1 MFDYSYNFN
10 LPCQPCTAE
19 EFEKLVTS
27 AKVCSAIAK
36 ARECEAA
43 IRQLGDDADEM
54 RKQLEAEKAKA
65 KRNLP
70 CIMFQATFD
79 ADGSGKRW
87 RNNKNAR
94 LNGLFIVDID
104 HVDKSDLMWQDNMDV
119 IKKLGIEDRLM
130 LGFVTASGHGLKYVL
145 KADASI
151 GDIAANQEWFCKSL
165 CIDFDKA
172 CKDAARISYCPSK
185 EDILFINPEIFDYH
199 NEEFSKKYS
208 PLPTSP
214 RGGESPH
221 PTSPRGGV
229 KNASSADGSADG
241 SAGSNQ
247 TLPLGGEG
255 GGLEREGGG
264 LGAELLFH
272 GIPYA
277 RVVEEYTKLYRKED
291 WTDGVPQAG
300 ERHQFV
306 HRMARDLR
314 YLCDMDKTM
323 LVKMLHTSPVCRFIE
338 GRDAKEFERIVDAAL
353 SYKTICGYPQ
363 SVRMACK
370 NCGIDLPYFGA
381 GEIADD
387 QDEIDYDFWASRLL
401 PLLHPDNPR
410 DIYARAVAK
419 MDDKLK
425 LGGVLVAG
433 AMTGTYLTQCYF
445 QHYDARLYRLSYLV
459 YVIGPPASGK
469 SFLADLDKVLMYAMK
484 QQDEIFRKTEK
495 EYTEKKEHNEQMK
508 GAKEK
513 DIPAKPHLPIRYVP
527 STISNKVLYNR
538 LTDAVTSDSPD
549 AMHLHLF
556 TTETELATALR
567 VQVGSW
573 AGKLDLE
580 LKSFQNEWAGVDY
593 ADNGSANG
601 LIQVNWNQCI
611 SSTQSSVI
619 KKVRGGDL
627 DDGFITRLALWL
639 MPPTKGVMSEYKGD
653 KPVEFDDI
661 TLAPEDMDIVKM
673 CVELSELTGRL
684 DCEPLVR
691 CAWEWCDNQ
700 TDLAKLDNDE
710 CREYF
715 RKRIPLYMIR
725 YTLPRMVCM
734 QYEEF
739 KKTGKLV
746 VTEEDKEFARLI
758 GDWLMFA
765 SLRQWGNR
773 LMTTWETKAEEN
785 KVRERSSSFADR
797 YTTLPEEFTLE
808 QIMPFYSNKRSAQT
822 AIYTM
827 VKKGIIE
834 KVTKNRWKKIVSN
847 IYDTPMYK

>member
-1 MFDYSYNFN
+1 MFDYSYNFT

-27 AKVCSAIAK
+27 AKVRSAIAK

-104 HVDKSDLMWQDNMDV
+104 HVDNPDLMWQENMDV
-119 IKKLGIEDRLM
+119 IKRLGIEDRLM
-130 LGFVTASGHGLKYVL
+130 LGFMTASGHGLKYVL

-165 CIDFDKA
+165 CIEFDKA

-185 EDILFINPEIFDYH
+185 EDILFINSEIFDYN
-199 NEEFSKKYS
+199 NEDYDRQF
-208 PLPTSP
+208 
-214 RGGESPH
+214 
-221 PTSPRGGV
+221 GGV
-229 KNASSADGSADG
+229 YRGETPKPNSSTATNNASSTESNAGGNTGANGKTDGAPG
-241 SAGSNQ
+241 
-247 TLPLGGEG
+247 
-255 GGLEREGGG
+255 
-264 LGAELLFH
+264 LFH
-272 GIPYA
+272 GIPFD

-291 WTDGVPQAG
+291 WTEDGVPQAG

-323 LVKMLHTSPVCRFIE
+323 LVKMLHTSLTFRFIE
-338 GRDAKEFERIVDAAL
+338 GRGAKEIERIVDAAL

-469 SFLADLDKVLMYAMK
+469 SFLADLDNVLMYAMK
-484 QQDEIFRKTEK
+484 QQDETFRKMEK
-495 EYTEKKEHNEQMK
+495 EYTENKERNEQMK
-508 GAKEK
+508 GAKEP
-513 DIPAKPHLPIRYVP
+513 DIP
-527 STISNKVLYNR
+527 S
-538 LTDAVTSDSPD
+538 
-549 AMHLHLF
+549 
-556 TTETELATALR
+556 
-567 VQVGSW
+567 
-573 AGKLDLE
+573 
-580 LKSFQNEWAGVDY
+580 
-593 ADNGSANG
+593 
-601 LIQVNWNQCI
+601 
-611 SSTQSSVI
+611 
-619 KKVRGGDL
+619 
-627 DDGFITRLALWL
+627 
-639 MPPTKGVMSEYKGD
+639 
-653 KPVEFDDI
+653 
-661 TLAPEDMDIVKM
+661 
-673 CVELSELTGRL
+673 
-684 DCEPLVR
+684 
-691 CAWEWCDNQ
+691 
-700 TDLAKLDNDE
+700 
-710 CREYF
+710 
-715 RKRIPLYMIR
+715 
-725 YTLPRMVCM
+725 
-734 QYEEF
+734 
-739 KKTGKLV
+739 
-746 VTEEDKEFARLI
+746 
-758 GDWLMFA
+758 
-765 SLRQWGNR
+765 
-773 LMTTWETKAEEN
+773 
-785 KVRERSSSFADR
+785 
-797 YTTLPEEFTLE
+797 
-808 QIMPFYSNKRSAQT
+808 
-822 AIYTM
+822 
-827 VKKGIIE
+827 
-834 KVTKNRWKKIVSN
+834 
-847 IYDTPMYK
+847 

>member
-1 MFDYSYNFN
+1 MFDYSYNFT

-27 AKVCSAIAK
+27 AKVRSAIEK
-36 ARECEAA
+36 ARECEVA

-104 HVDKSDLMWQDNMDV
+104 HVDNPDLMWQENMDV

-130 LGFVTASGHGLKYVL
+130 LGFMTASGHGLKYVL

-185 EDILFINPEIFDYH
+185 EDILFINSEIFDYN
-199 NEEFSKKYS
+199 NEDYDRQF
-208 PLPTSP
+208 
-214 RGGESPH
+214 
-221 PTSPRGGV
+221 GGV
-229 KNASSADGSADG
+229 YRGETPKPNSSTATNNSSSAGT

-247 TLPLGGEG
+247 SLPIGGDG
-255 GGLEREGGG
+255 GD
-264 LGAELLFH
+264 LFH
-272 GIPYA
+272 GVTFD

-291 WTDGVPQAG
+291 WTEDGVPQAG

-323 LVKMLHTSPVCRFIE
+323 LVKMLHTSPTCRFIE

-484 QQDEIFRKTEK
+484 QQDETFRKMEK
-495 EYTEKKEHNEQMK
+495 EYTEK
-508 GAKEK
+508 
-513 DIPAKPHLPIRYVP
+513 
-527 STISNKVLYNR
+527 
-538 LTDAVTSDSPD
+538 
-549 AMHLHLF
+549 
-556 TTETELATALR
+556 
-567 VQVGSW
+567 
-573 AGKLDLE
+573 
-580 LKSFQNEWAGVDY
+580 
-593 ADNGSANG
+593 
-601 LIQVNWNQCI
+601 
-611 SSTQSSVI
+611 
-619 KKVRGGDL
+619 
-627 DDGFITRLALWL
+627 
-639 MPPTKGVMSEYKGD
+639 
-653 KPVEFDDI
+653 
-661 TLAPEDMDIVKM
+661 
-673 CVELSELTGRL
+673 
-684 DCEPLVR
+684 
-691 CAWEWCDNQ
+691 
-700 TDLAKLDNDE
+700 
-710 CREYF
+710 
-715 RKRIPLYMIR
+715 
-725 YTLPRMVCM
+725 
-734 QYEEF
+734 
-739 KKTGKLV
+739 
-746 VTEEDKEFARLI
+746 
-758 GDWLMFA
+758 
-765 SLRQWGNR
+765 
-773 LMTTWETKAEEN
+773 
-785 KVRERSSSFADR
+785 
-797 YTTLPEEFTLE
+797 
-808 QIMPFYSNKRSAQT
+808 
-822 AIYTM
+822 
-827 VKKGIIE
+827 
-834 KVTKNRWKKIVSN
+834 
-847 IYDTPMYK
+847 

>member
-1 MFDYSYNFN
+1 MFDYSYNFT
-10 LPCQPCTAE
+10 LPCQECTAE

-27 AKVCSAIAK
+27 AKVRSAIAK

-104 HVDKSDLMWQDNMDV
+104 HVDNPDLMWQENMDV
-119 IKKLGIEDRLM
+119 IKRLGIEDRLM
-130 LGFVTASGHGLKYVL
+130 LGFMTASGHGLKYVL

-165 CIDFDKA
+165 CIEFDKA

-185 EDILFINPEIFDYH
+185 EDILFINSEIFDYN
-199 NEEFSKKYS
+199 NEDYDRQF
-208 PLPTSP
+208 
-214 RGGESPH
+214 
-221 PTSPRGGV
+221 GGV
-229 KNASSADGSADG
+229 YRGETQKPNSSTATNNASSAGT

-247 TLPLGGEG
+247 SLPIGGDGGE
-255 GGLEREGGG
+255 
-264 LGAELLFH
+264 LFH
-272 GIPYA
+272 GVPFA
-277 RVVEEYTKLYRKED
+277 RIVEEYTKLYRKED
-291 WTDGVPQAG
+291 WTEDGVPQAG

-323 LVKMLHTSPVCRFIE
+323 LVKMLHTSPTCRFIE

-370 NCGIDLPYFGA
+370 NSGVELPYFGS

-387 QDEIDYDFWASRLL
+387 QDEIDYDFWASRIL

-484 QQDEIFRKTEK
+484 QQDETFRKTER
-495 EYTEKKEHNEQMK
+495 EYADKKERNEQMK

-513 DIPAKPHLPIRYVP
+513 DVVTKPHLPIRYVP

-538 LTDAVTSDSPD
+538 LTDAVTSDSPE

-611 SSTQSSVI
+611 SSTQSSVL

-639 MPPTKGVMSEYKGD
+639 MPPTKGKMIDYKGD
-653 KPVEFDDI
+653 QPVEFDDI
-661 TLAPEDMDIVKM
+661 RLAPEDMDIVKM
-673 CVELSELTGRL
+673 CLELSELSGRI

-691 CAWEWCDNQ
+691 AAWEWCDNQ
-700 TDLAKLDNDE
+700 TDLAKLDNDD

-746 VTEEDKEFARLI
+746 VTEEDKEFARVI

-765 SLRQWGNR
+765 SIRQWGNR

-785 KVRERSSSFADR
+785 KVRERTSSFADKFAN
-797 YTTLPEEFTLE
+797 LPEVFGIE
-808 QIMPFYSNKRSAQT
+808 QLTPLYSNKRSAQT
-822 AIYTM
+822 AVCIM
-827 VKKGIIE
+827 IKKGVVE
-834 KVTKNRWKKIVSN
+834 KVGKNSWKKVVSN
-847 IYDTPMYK
+847 VYDSPVFK

>member
-1 MFDYSYNFN
+1 MFDYSYNFT
-10 LPCQPCTAE
+10 LPCQECTAE

-27 AKVCSAIAK
+27 DKVRRAIAK

-65 KRNLP
+65 KRTLP

-79 ADGSGKRW
+79 ANTECESPSAPTQKRW

-104 HVDKSDLMWQDNMDV
+104 HVDNPDLMWQENMDV
-119 IKKLGIEDRLM
+119 IKRLGIEDRLM
-130 LGFVTASGHGLKYVL
+130 LGFMTASGHGLKYVL
-145 KADASI
+145 KADAAI

-165 CIDFDKA
+165 CIECDKA

-185 EDILFINPEIFDYH
+185 EDILFINSEIFDYN
-199 NEEFSKKYS
+199 NEEYDRQFGGKYRD
-208 PLPTSP
+208 P
-214 RGGESPH
+214 
-221 PTSPRGGV
+221 
-229 KNASSADGSADG
+229 NGSAKAAAGTAGG
-241 SAGSNQ
+241 SATAAGDSPSSPMP
-247 TLPLGGEG
+247 TATD
-255 GGLEREGGG
+255 GGG
-264 LGAELLFH
+264 LGDLFH
-272 GIPYA
+272 GVPFA
-277 RVVEEYTKLYRKED
+277 RIVEEYTKLYRKED
-291 WTDGVPQAG
+291 WTEDGVPQPG

-314 YLCDMDKTM
+314 YLCDMDKAM
-323 LVKMLHTSPVCRFIE
+323 LVKMLHTSPTCRYIE

-370 NCGIDLPYFGA
+370 NSGVELPYFGS

-387 QDEIDYDFWASRLL
+387 QDEIDYDFWASRIL

-484 QQDEIFRKTEK
+484 QQDETFRKTER
-495 EYTEKKEHNEQMK
+495 EYADKKERNEQMK

-513 DIPAKPHLPIRYVP
+513 DIATKPHLPIRYVP

-611 SSTQSSVI
+611 SSTQSSVL

-639 MPPTKGVMSEYKGD
+639 MPPTKGKMIDYKGD
-653 KPVEFDDI
+653 QPVEFDDI
-661 TLAPEDMDIVKM
+661 RLAPEDMDIVKM
-673 CVELSELTGRL
+673 CVELSELSGRI

-691 CAWEWCDNQ
+691 AAWEWCDNQ
-700 TDLAKLDNDE
+700 TDLAKLDNDD

-746 VTEEDKEFARLI
+746 VTEEDKEFARVI

-765 SLRQWGNR
+765 SIRQWGNR

-785 KVRERSSSFADR
+785 KVREKSSPFADR
-797 YTTLPEEFTLE
+797 YANLPETFSLE
-808 QIMPFYSNKRSAQT
+808 QFSPFYSNKRSAQT
-822 AIYTM
+822 AVCTM
-827 VKKGIIE
+827 VKKGLVE
-834 KVTKNRWKKIVSN
+834 KVGKNTWRKIVTN
-847 IYDTPMYK
+847 IYDSSIFK

>member
-1 MFDYSYNFN
+1 MFDYSYNFT

-27 AKVCSAIAK
+27 AKVRSAIAK

-104 HVDKSDLMWQDNMDV
+104 HVDNPDLMWQENMDV

-130 LGFVTASGHGLKYVL
+130 LGFMTASGHGLKYVL

-165 CIDFDKA
+165 CIEFDKA

-185 EDILFINPEIFDYH
+185 EDILFINSEIFDYN
-199 NEEFSKKYS
+199 NEDYDRQF
-208 PLPTSP
+208 
-214 RGGESPH
+214 
-221 PTSPRGGV
+221 GGV
-229 KNASSADGSADG
+229 YRGETPKPNSSSTGGNKPINPTDGANEKTDG
-241 SAGSNQ
+241 ANGK
-247 TLPLGGEG
+247 TDGG
-255 GGLEREGGG
+255 
-264 LGAELLFH
+264 APVLFH
-272 GIPYA
+272 GIPFD

-291 WTDGVPQAG
+291 WTEDGVPQAG

-323 LVKMLHTSPVCRFIE
+323 LVKMLHTSPTCRFIE

-484 QQDEIFRKTEK
+484 QQDETFRKMEK
-495 EYTEKKEHNEQMK
+495 EYTEKKERNEQMK
-508 GAKEK
+508 GAKET
-513 DIPAKPHLPIRYVP
+513 DIPSKPHVPIRYVP

-538 LTDAVTSDSPD
+538 LTDAVTSDSPE

-639 MPPTKGVMSEYKGD
+639 MPPTKGKMIDYKGD
-653 KPVEFDDI
+653 QPVEFDDI
-661 TLAPEDMDIVKM
+661 RLAPEDMDIVSM
-673 CVELSELTGRL
+673 CIELSELTGRI

-691 CAWEWCDNQ
+691 AAWEWCDNQ

-765 SLRQWGNR
+765 SIRQWGNR

-785 KVRERSSSFADR
+785 KVRERSSAFADR
-797 YTTLPEEFTLE
+797 FASLPNEFTLE
-808 QIMPFYSNKRSAQT
+808 HLTPFYSNKRSAQT
-822 AIYTM
+822 AVYIM
-827 VKKGIIE
+827 IKKGIIE
-834 KVTKNRWKKIVSN
+834 KVGKNSWKKIVSN
-847 IYDTPMYK
+847 VYDLPIFK